1 MPEINKQRAPLVHLS
16 NSIAGLSE
24 AASRVGQYILANP
37 EKVVRQTVAELAEF
51 THSGQASVVRLCRQ
65 LGFNGFSDF
74 KLALMA
80 ELAATNQQS
89 LTGNDS
95 DENHGNALMQRLFA
109 SMKSTT
115 YALDPVKMRK
125 AAQLVINARRI
136 DIFGSGVS
144 GIVAQLVAYRLMRL
158 GLPAQAF
165 QDPVLAH
172 EVMTGVDKSC
182 VALVISESGLTM
194 ETVEFLRIAR
204 SVNAKS
210 IALTGRVNSPVA
222 NAADL
227 VLLAVPVEP
236 LTFGGDISPAIS
248 KIYLAE
254 MLATYITEALHHQ

>member
-16 NSIAGLSE
+16 NSLAGLSDV
-24 AASRVGQYILANP
+24 ASRVGQYILANP
-37 EKVVRQTVAELAEF
+37 EKVVHQTVAELAEF

-80 ELAATNQQS
+80 ELATTSQQS
-89 LTGNDS
+89 LADS
-95 DENHGNALMQRLFA
+95 HHDDSHSNALMQRLVT
-109 SMKSTT
+109 SMQSTT
-115 YALDPVKMRK
+115 FALDPAKMRK
-125 AAQLVINARRI
+125 AAQYMVKARRI

-194 ETVEFLRIAR
+194 ETVEFLKIAR

-210 IALTGRVNSPVA
+210 IAVTGRVNSPVA
-222 NAADL
+222 KAADL

-236 LTFGGDISPAIS
+236 LTYGGDISPAIA
-248 KIYLAE
+248 KVYLAE
-254 MLATYITEALHHQ
+254 MLATYITEALHQK

>member
-1 MPEINKQRAPLVHLS
+1 
-16 NSIAGLSE
+16 
-24 AASRVGQYILANP
+24 
-37 EKVVRQTVAELAEF
+37 
-51 THSGQASVVRLCRQ
+51 
-65 LGFNGFSDF
+65 
-74 KLALMA
+74 MA

-89 LTGNDS
+89 LTGKDNDES
-95 DENHGNALMQRLFA
+95 HSNALMQRLFS

-115 YALDPVKMRK
+115 YALDPAKMRK
-125 AAQLVINARRI
+125 AAQYIVKARRI

-182 VALVISESGLTM
+182 VALVISESGLTI
-194 ETVEFLRIAR
+194 ETVEFLKIAR
-204 SVNAKS
+204 SANAKS
-210 IALTGRVNSPVA
+210 IAVTGRVNSPVA
-222 NAADL
+222 KAADL

-236 LTFGGDISPAIS
+236 LTYGGDISPAIS

-254 MLATYITEALHHQ
+254 MLATYIAEALHRK